1 MTVDDLAHGV
11 GAWLRGE
18 GPLGDVVISSRIRLA
33 RNLKE
38 YHFLPKADEAQRKEI
53 HRTLTE
59 RIAATR
65 LGDDT
70 FFVDIDES
78 SDLDRQVLV
87 ERHLISQQHA
97 ASDGSRGVAISA
109 EEGRALMINEED
121 HLRIQVLGSGL
132 QLSKL
137 WTEVDEIDNILE
149 AEVEY
154 AFDPRLGYLTACPTN
169 VGTGIRV
176 SVMLHLPGL
185 SMIQQMQ
192 RLMRAAKD
200 MRLAVRGLYGEGT
213 EALGDFYQLS
223 NQTTLGKT
231 EAEIISDFEKTI
243 VPKIVEFEHGARET
257 LARDH
262 ASQLDDKVYRAYS
275 VLGNARIM
283 GTGES
288 LTLLSHLRMGLFMG
302 RFADLD
308 LGTVNEMFLHS
319 QPAHLQKISGS
330 ILEGTERGIARADY
344 LRRRIASNN

>member
-1 MTVDDLAHGV
+1 MTVDDLTGKL
-11 GAWLRGE
+11 GAWLQGD

-33 RNLKE
+33 RNLRE
-38 YHFLPKADEAQRKEI
+38 YNFLPKADEAQRREI

-87 ERHLISQQHA
+87 ERQLISRQHA
-97 ASDGSRGVAISA
+97 SSDGSRGVAISS
-109 EEGRALMINEED
+109 EEVRALMINEED

-132 QLSKL
+132 RLTAL
-137 WTEVDEIDNILE
+137 WTEISDIDDTLE
-149 AEVEY
+149 AEVEF
-154 AFDPRLGYLTACPTN
+154 AFDQRLGYLTACPTN

-176 SVMLHLPGL
+176 SVMVHLPAL
-185 SMIQQMQ
+185 SMSQQME

-200 MRLAVRGLYGEGT
+200 MGLAVRGLYGEGT

-231 EAEIISDFEKTI
+231 ESEIIEDFENTV
-243 VPKIVEFEHGARET
+243 VPKIVKFEQGAREA

-262 ASQLDDKVYRAYS
+262 ASQLDDKLYRAYS
-275 VLGNARIM
+275 ALGSARIM
-283 GTGES
+283 STGES

-302 RFADLD
+302 RFSDLN
-308 LGTVNEMFLHS
+308 LGTVNEMFLNS
-319 QPAHLQKISGS
+319 QPAHLQKLSGQT
-330 ILEGTERGIARADY
+330 LEGTERGVARADY
-344 LRRRIASNN
+344 LRQRMASNN